1 MKAKKKIFSGKWSMM
16 WRANF
21 VFKPAHHIVS
31 QNRIVM
37 HKRNSQ
43 PSFCGVLEPRG
54 QKCHNHYRFP
64 KSTTWRIG
72 KLYSSTCKQISWQNI
87 SWGLMFYAI
96 LDSLMAL
103 STVQML
109 RSNPQKRLSGTKLV
123 KPWRPYNDTRRY
135 IYVLVLR
142 WYFSTFYIVKLKI
155 NS

>member
-1 MKAKKKIFSGKWSMM
+1 M
-16 WRANF
+16 
-21 VFKPAHHIVS
+21 V
-31 QNRIVM
+31 
-37 HKRNSQ
+37 
-43 PSFCGVLEPRG
+43 
-54 QKCHNHYRFP
+54 QKCKSLYGLS

-142 WYFSTFYIVKLKI
+142 WYFSTLVKLKI
-155 NS
+155 KVGSFPSIKLKIKSKTKVFSTPLKILVSPKQAVK